1 MAELRG
7 QIVEAETGR
16 ALEARVHVLAS
27 SGETAAPET
36 AIRKVGGGEPF
47 FYCEGSF
54 AVEVPRGQADIV
66 VERGIEY
73 WPLRLSV
80 DIPASGAIDLDLPL
94 VRWARL
100 PEQGWYAGNTHVH
113 YDETETR
120 ALERLRQDPLVEDL
134 PVFIVSRLQRRDLA
148 YASNVFPIGRHP
160 LSTAEH
166 VIDVG
171 EETRH
176 NATAWTSGY
185 GHLMLINLAR
195 LVEPLSRGV
204 LVDDA
209 SPDYP
214 PLVDACAQ
222 ARDQGGLAIWCH
234 NGDGMEAP
242 VAAALGQLDGLN
254 LFDPYWMDPE
264 YDTWYDLLNC
274 GMRLPAST
282 GSDWFVCSSNRV
294 YVDVGADFSYGSWL
308 AGLRDGRTFITDGP
322 ILDFSVAG
330 HRPSSEILATGPGSR
345 RAAVVLA
352 WSGVE
357 PITAVEIVRDGV
369 VIARDEN
376 VAGAL
381 SGTLQTRVDVGD
393 AGWLAARAWGRRR
406 TSYGHALWAH
416 TSPVYLR
423 DAAEDAIRRAAA
435 GAFVARIDTA
445 IDWLT
450 TTARFDDR
458 GQYDRMLTLFAE
470 GRAAYERLL
479 ERRSG

>member
-1 MAELRG
+1 MSELRG
-7 QIVEAETGR
+7 RIFDADGGR
-16 ALEARVHVLAS
+16 ALEARVHILAS
-27 SGETAAPET
+27 TGEPVAPE
-36 AIRKVGGGEPF
+36 AALRKVGGGEPF
-47 FYCEGSF
+47 FYCEGEF
-54 AVEVPRGQADIV
+54 AVDVPRGQADVV
-66 VERGIEY
+66 VERGTEY
-73 WPLRLSV
+73 RPLRMVV
-80 DIPASGAIDLDLPL
+80 DVPATGAIDLDLPL
-94 VRWARL
+94 RRWIRM

-120 ALERLRQDPLVEDL
+120 ALDRLRADPLVEDL

-148 YASNVFPIGRHP
+148 YASNAFPIGRHP
-160 LSTAEH
+160 LSTRER

-176 NATAWTSGY
+176 NAQAWTSGY
-185 GHLMLINLAR
+185 GHLMLINLSR

-214 PLVDACAQ
+214 PLVDACRA
-222 ARDQGGLAIWCH
+222 ARSQGGLAIWCH

-242 VAAALGQLDGLN
+242 VAAALGELDGLN

-264 YDTWYDLLNC
+264 YDTWYALLNC

-294 YVDVGADFSYGSWL
+294 YVDVGADFSYGAWL

-322 ILDFSVAG
+322 VLRLSVDG
-330 HRPSSEILATGPGSR
+330 NGPSNDLLAPAARTRRVGVTLEWSAAQPITSLEIIRDG
-345 RAAVVLA
+345 AVVAREEVAADSLA
-352 WSGVE
+352 
-357 PITAVEIVRDGV
+357 
-369 VIARDEN
+369 
-376 VAGAL
+376 
-381 SGTLQTRVDVGD
+381 GTFRTKVDAGD
-393 AGWLAARAWGRRR
+393 AGWLAGRAWGRAR

-423 DAAEDAIRRAAA
+423 GAAAPAIRRADARR
-435 GAFVARIDTA
+435 FVERIDRG

-450 TTARFDDR
+450 TTGRFDDAA
-458 GQYDRMLTLFAE
+458 QPARMVELFGE
-470 GRAAYERLL
+470 GRRVYERLAHA
-479 ERRSG
+479 

>member
-1 MAELRG
+1 MSELRG
-7 QIVEAETGR
+7 RIVDADRGH

-27 SGETAAPET
+27 TGEPVAPE
-36 AIRKVGGGEPF
+36 AALRKVGGGDPF
-47 FYCEGSF
+47 FYCEGTF
-54 AVEVPRGQADIV
+54 AVDVPRGQADVV
-66 VERGIEY
+66 VERGTEY
-73 WPLRLSV
+73 RPIRLVV
-80 DIPASGAIDLDLPL
+80 DVPASGAVDLELPL
-94 VRWARL
+94 ERWIRM
-100 PEQGWYAGNTHVH
+100 PERGWYAGNTHVH

-120 ALERLRQDPLVEDL
+120 ALDRLRADPLVEDL

-148 YASNVFPIGRHP
+148 YASNAFPIGRHP
-160 LSTAEH
+160 LSAPGR

-176 NATAWTSGY
+176 NAEAWTNGY

-214 PLVDACAQ
+214 PLVDACRA
-222 ARDQGGLAIWCH
+222 ARSQGGLAIWCH

-242 VAAALGQLDGLN
+242 VAAALGELDGLN

-264 YDTWYDLLNC
+264 YDTWYALLNC

-294 YVDVGADFSYGSWL
+294 YVDVGADFSYGAWL

-322 ILDFSVAG
+322 ILGLSVEG
-330 HRPSSEILATGPGSR
+330 NGPSNHLLAPAARTR
-345 RAAVVLA
+345 RVEVALEWSAAQ
-352 WSGVE
+352 
-357 PITAVEIVRDGV
+357 PITALEIVRDGAV
-369 VIARDEN
+369 VAREE
-376 VAGAL
+376 VAAGAL
-381 SGTLQTRVDVGD
+381 AGTFRTNVDVGD
-393 AGWLAARAWGRRR
+393 SGWLAGRAWGRAR

-423 DAAEDAIRRAAA
+423 ETAAPAIRRADART
-435 GAFVARIDTA
+435 FVERIDRA
-445 IDWLT
+445 IGWLT
-450 TTARFDDR
+450 SVGRFDDAAQR
-458 GQYDRMLTLFAE
+458 VRMVELFGE
-470 GRAAYERLL
+470 GRQVYERLV
-479 ERRSG
+479 RA